1 MSETTYLLTLQHH
14 HQAVQLSRRQGHC
27 AALSLRCY
35 RLPTAHLA
43 RLAYHLAA
51 VADHT
56 AEVADHTAEMGRRVL
71 RTAGEAVPTAVAAV
85 RILVVAAA
93 LHSPVVHNHILQEEV
108 YRTDQEEDWDQTI
121 QREEERH
128 TEKASVHKGR
138 QGEQGGQGD
147 PEEVRS
153 LNRWEAAEVPADAP
167 KLSEAA
173 FHAY

>member
-1 MSETTYLLTLQHH
+1 MSETTYLLLVHH
-14 HQAVQLSRRQGHC
+14 HQQAAQLSRHQGH

-35 RLPTAHLA
+35 RLPTTHLA
-43 RLAYHLAA
+43 YRLAA

-56 AEVADHTAEMGRRVL
+56 AEVADHTVEMGRRVL

-93 LHSPVVHNHILQEEV
+93 LHSPVVHSRILQEQV
-108 YRTDQEEDWDQTI
+108 DRTDQEEGWDQTI
-121 QREEERH
+121 QREEGRH

-138 QGEQGGQGD
+138 QREQGGQGD
-147 PEEVRS
+147 PEEVHS
-153 LNRWEAAEVPADAP
+153 LYRWEEAEAPADAP